1 MTVATRVQ
9 ISAAGAYLPPRR
21 RRSDEVE
28 ALIAAASAPGV
39 VPRGVVE
46 KMTGI
51 KERRLA
57 DEGVNGSDLAAG
69 AARDVL
75 RRSGAVPE
83 SVDLLIF
90 ASAGQDLAEPATANI
105 VQQKL
110 GTRAAVFDVKNAC
123 NSFLNG
129 VQVAESLILSGAY
142 RRALVVAG
150 EVPSRAIRWDARNRQ
165 DLRLNFPGYTM
176 GDAGAA
182 VLLDPGTGDRGI
194 FYREFLTDSRHWDIA
209 TVAGGGTMHPRGDE
223 FTYLRGDGRKLK
235 DAFLEAGPAILRRA
249 LRQTGTTLEDYARV
263 LVHQVSLPFLE
274 DFQRAAGV
282 PWEKIEVTVPQLG
295 NMAAATLPVGYVQA
309 TAAGRIRPGDRVLWI
324 GLAGGIS
331 LGVMLQQA

>member
-1 MTVATRVQ
+1 MTAVTRVQ
-9 ISAAGAYLPPRR
+9 ISAAGVCLPEGR
-21 RRSDEVE
+21 RRSDQVE
-28 ALIAAASAPGV
+28 AMIVAASAPGV

-46 KMTGI
+46 KMSGI

-57 DEGVNGSDLAAG
+57 AAGVHGSDLAAG
-69 AARDVL
+69 AARDAL
-75 RRSGAVPE
+75 RRGGAPIE

-129 VQVAESLILSGAY
+129 IQVAEALILSGAY

-150 EVPSRAIRWDARNRQ
+150 EVPSRAIRWDAADRQ

-182 VLLDPGTGDRGI
+182 VVLEPDSGGRGI
-194 FYREFLTDSRHWDIA
+194 FYRDFLTDSRHWDIA
-209 TVAGGGTMHPRGDE
+209 TLAGGGTMHPRGDE
-223 FTYLRGDGRKLK
+223 FTYLRGDGRRLK

-249 LRQTGTTLEDYARV
+249 LRRTGTTLDDYARV

-282 PWEKIEVTVPQLG
+282 PWEKIEVTVPMLG

-309 TAAGRIRPGDRVLWI
+309 TAAGRIRPGDRVMWI

-331 LGVMLQQA
+331 LAVMLQQV